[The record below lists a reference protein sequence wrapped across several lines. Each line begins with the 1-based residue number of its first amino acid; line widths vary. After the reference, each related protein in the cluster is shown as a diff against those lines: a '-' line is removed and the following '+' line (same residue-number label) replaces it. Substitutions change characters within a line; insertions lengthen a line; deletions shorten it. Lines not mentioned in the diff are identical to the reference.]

1 VNPAGSPRTSC
12 RSLGHEEM
20 NMMSE
25 TNKTILDL
33 IFAHGDAS
41 CASESITTY
50 LQTFP
55 TDAKKNSE
63 FVERVVDALL
73 KLSHGKLDKLNEAIQ
88 IGDFRDILVAARF
101 ANSTSV
107 HKDWEKYTIAKRT
120 KNTKKAQPTN
130 PPYSSP
136 AAGSKR

>member
-1 VNPAGSPRTSC
+1 
-12 RSLGHEEM
+12 M

-120 KNTKKAQPTN
+120 YKKGPTN
-130 PPYSSP
+130 KSTVFITR
-136 AAGSKR
+136 GGFETVIWVVRQEKK